1 MTSQPSSAAP
11 AGSTP
16 LPPKSNVNKTPAGQG
31 KGSTTIA
38 ESVVAKIAGMAA
50 REVPGVYALGGGV
63 ARAMGQIRDAV
74 SQHDMSQG
82 VSVEVGHTQ
91 AAVDVIL
98 VVNYPYPLQDV
109 AGQVRDAIYD
119 AVETLVGL
127 EVTEVNI
134 SIADIRIPSDDQNE
148 SPRVS

>member
-1 MTSQPSSAAP
+1 MTSQPSSASP

-16 LPPKSNVNKTPAGQG
+16 LPPKSNTTKTPAGQG

-38 ESVVAKIAGMAA
+38 ESVVAKIAGIAA
-50 REVPGVYALGGGV
+50 RQVPGVYALGSGV
-63 ARAMGQIRDAV
+63 ARAVGQIRDVV

-98 VVNYPYPLQDV
+98 VVDYPYPLQDV

-134 SIADIRIPSDDQNE
+134 SIADIRIPSDDQSE

>member
-1 MTSQPSSAAP
+1 MTSQPSSASP

-16 LPPKSNVNKTPAGQG
+16 LPPKSNIAKTPAGQG

-63 ARAMGQIRDAV
+63 ARAMGQIRDVV

-119 AVETLVGL
+119 SVETLVGL

-134 SIADIRIPSDDQNE
+134 SIADIRIPSDDQGE

>member
-1 MTSQPSSAAP
+1 MTIQPSTSST

-16 LPPKSNVNKTPAGQG
+16 LPPKSNIDKTPEGQG
-31 KGSTTIA
+31 KGTTTIA

-63 ARAMGQIRDAV
+63 ARAMGSIRDVV
-74 SQHDMSQG
+74 SQHDMAQG

-98 VVNYPYPLQDV
+98 VVDYPYPLQDV
-109 AGQVRDAIYD
+109 AGAVRDAIYA
-119 AVETLVGL
+119 AVENLVGL

-134 SIADIRIPSDDQNE
+134 SIADIHIPSDDQSE